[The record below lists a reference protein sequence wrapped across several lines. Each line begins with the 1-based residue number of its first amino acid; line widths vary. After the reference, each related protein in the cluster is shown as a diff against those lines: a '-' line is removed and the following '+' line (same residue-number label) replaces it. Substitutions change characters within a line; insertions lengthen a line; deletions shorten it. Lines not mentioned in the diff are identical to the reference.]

1 MQGKG
6 AVSLIKARMNWTH
19 QLWTENPECGAVA
32 GVTTVKTRL
41 A

>member
-1 MQGKG
+1 MQER
-6 AVSLIKARMNWTH
+6 AVFTNQARMNWTH
-19 QLWTENPECGAVA
+19 QLWTEKPECGAVA